1 MKIDYIVSTI
11 CLDSVKA
18 ETVECFELAKWALA
32 KEGVAFYWNTPHG
45 DGKARARSIAASKFL
60 THTEANY
67 LLFVDSDILFT
78 PKNMLRIFDDMKN
91 GYDLI
96 GGLFAVRGGTQA
108 SSYGINGKL
117 ILDGKIHE
125 FEYIASG
132 FMGIT
137 RKLLEKIRDETP
149 LPLLHPRDIKFFP
162 FFEERE
168 FAEREGEGIF
178 LSEDYDFCEKAR
190 KVGIKPYIDTSIQLG
205 HLGSYVYSLHDIVKH
220 QEESKA
226 KEVIENQQRLK
237 NLRQDI
243 ADFTNT
249 DIEEVNRRLLY
260 TRANFAKLWG
270 ERTGNIEDFYKNN
283 TEALYE
289 DANFNLSNEYAPGK
303 LVPLTKTLNE
313 KVVDI
318 GCGIGTAAIMLAE
331 QGCEVTGYDIN
342 EYTISFCNYLK
353 EKYSFPITFTTKFP
367 DLSKFDTVVAIDTL
381 EHIEDLR
388 GFIKMLGERMKVG
401 DRLYHNEPT
410 KENLCIETHHP
421 QHFDHTEM
429 IDTYLKEAGFSKKND
444 VWATKL

>member
-1 MKIDYIVSTI
+1 MKIDFVISTI

-18 ETVECFELAKWALA
+18 QMCECMELAKWQLA
-32 KEGVAFYWNTPHG
+32 KDGIAFYWNTPYG
-45 DGKARARSIAASKFL
+45 DGKARARSIAATKFL
-60 THTEANY
+60 THTEATY
-67 LLFVDSDILFT
+67 LLFIDSDILFT
-78 PKNMLRIFDDMKN
+78 PQNMKRILDDMKN

-137 RKLLEKIRDETP
+137 RKLLEKIRDEIP

-168 FAEREGEGIF
+168 FADREGEGIF

-190 KVGIKPYIDTSIQLG
+190 KVGVKPYIDTSVQLG
-205 HLGSYVYSLHDIVKH
+205 HIGNYTYSLHDILKH
-220 QEESKA
+220 QEANKA

-243 ADFTNT
+243 AEFTSQ

-260 TRANFAKLWG
+260 TRENLANQWR
-270 ERTGNIEDFYKNN
+270 ERTGSIEDFY
-283 TEALYE
+283 TDSEECLY
-289 DANFNLSNEYAPGK
+289 DSANFNLSNDYAPAK
-303 LVPLTKTLNE
+303 LVPLLKTRNE
-313 KVVDI
+313 KVLDI
-318 GCGIGTAAIMLAE
+318 GCGVGTATIMLAE

-342 EYTISFCNYLK
+342 RYTIRFCNFLK
-353 EKYSFPITFTTKFP
+353 DKYNLPVTFTTELP
-367 DLSKFDTVVAIDTL
+367 DLSQFDAVISIDTF

-388 GFIKMLGERMKVG
+388 SFIKMLGEGMRAG
-401 DRLYHNEPT
+401 ARLYHNEPT
-410 KENLCIETHHP
+410 REYLYIETHHP
-421 QHFDHTEM
+421 QHFDHIDM
-429 IDTYLKEAGFSKKND
+429 IDTYLKEAGFSIRSE